1 MIISNFITEEISSY
15 LIASK
20 HVIARQEDFD
30 TLIPNFEKELNEVLQ
45 SQHVDITG
53 PLFFI
58 YRDEPKN
65 GLFDIEIGHAVSD
78 KFIGDGEIL
87 CKESYQGKVAKCEFK
102 GSYDNIP
109 SAWDEFGIAIEN
121 SKLVTK
127 ELCWESYDIGP
138 NESSNPDL
146 WVTTLFQSVE

>member
-1 MIISNFITEEISSY
+1 MVISNFVIEELSSH

-20 HVIARQEDFD
+20 HVVARQEEFD
-30 TLIPNFEKELNEVLQ
+30 TLIPSFYKELNEVIQ
-45 SQHVDITG
+45 SQEINITG

-65 GLFDIEIGHAVSD
+65 GLFDIEIGHAVSG
-78 KFIGDGEIL
+78 KFTGDGEIL

-109 SAWDEFGIAIEN
+109 SAWDEFGVEIKN
-121 SKLVTK
+121 YNLVTK
-127 ELCWESYDIGP
+127 ELCWESYDKGP
-138 NESSNPDL
+138 NESSNPEM
-146 WVTTLFQSVE
+146 WVTTLYQSVK

>member
-1 MIISNFITEEISSY
+1 MVISNFVIEEVSSH

-20 HVIARQEDFD
+20 HVVVRQEEFD
-30 TLIPNFEKELNEVLQ
+30 ILIPSFYKELNEVLQ
-45 SQHVDITG
+45 SQEINITG

-65 GLFDIEIGHAVSD
+65 GLFDIEIGHAVSG
-78 KFIGDGEIL
+78 KFTGDGEIL

-109 SAWDEFGIAIEN
+109 SAWDEFGVEIKN
-121 SKLVTK
+121 YNLVTK
-127 ELCWESYDIGP
+127 ELCWESYDKGP
-138 NESSNPDL
+138 NESSNPEL
-146 WVTTLFQSVE
+146 WVTTLYQSVE

>member
-1 MIISNFITEEISSY
+1 MVISNFVIEEVSSH

-20 HVIARQEDFD
+20 HVVARQEEFD
-30 TLIPNFEKELNEVLQ
+30 TLIPSFYKELNEVLQ
-45 SQHVDITG
+45 SQEINITG

-65 GLFDIEIGHAVSD
+65 GLFDIEIGHAVSG
-78 KFIGDGEIL
+78 KFIGGGEIL

-109 SAWDEFGIAIEN
+109 SAWDEFGVEIKN
-121 SKLVTK
+121 YNLVTK
-127 ELCWESYDIGP
+127 ELCWESYDKGP
-138 NESSNPDL
+138 NESSNPEL
-146 WVTTLFQSVE
+146 WVTTLYQSVE

>member
-1 MIISNFITEEISSY
+1 MVISNFVIEELSSH

-20 HVIARQEDFD
+20 HVVARQEEFD
-30 TLIPNFEKELNEVLQ
+30 TLIPSFYKELNEVLQ
-45 SQHVDITG
+45 SQEINITG

-65 GLFDIEIGHAVSD
+65 GLFDIEIGHSVSG
-78 KFIGDGEIL
+78 KFTGDGEIL

-109 SAWDEFGIAIEN
+109 SAWDEFGVAIEN

-138 NESSNPDL
+138 NESSNPEL
-146 WVTTLFQSVE
+146 WVTTLYQSVE

>member
-1 MIISNFITEEISSY
+1 MIISNFAIEELTSHS
-15 LIASK
+15 IASK
-20 HVIARQEDFD
+20 HVVARQEEFD

-45 SQHVDITG
+45 SQHVEITG

-78 KFIGDGEIL
+78 KFNGDGEIL

-109 SAWDEFGIAIEN
+109 SAWDEFGVAIEN

-138 NESSNPDL
+138 NESSNPEL
-146 WVTTLFQSVE
+146 WVTTLYQSVE

>member
-1 MIISNFITEEISSY
+1 MVISNFVIKELSSH

-20 HVIARQEDFD
+20 HVVARQEEFD
-30 TLIPNFEKELNEVLQ
+30 TLIPSFYKELNEVIQ
-45 SQHVDITG
+45 SQEINITG

-65 GLFDIEIGHAVSD
+65 GLFDIEIGHAVSG
-78 KFIGDGEIL
+78 KFTGDGEIL

-109 SAWDEFGIAIEN
+109 SAWDEFGVEIKN
-121 SKLVTK
+121 YNLVTK
-127 ELCWESYDIGP
+127 ELCWESYDKGP
-138 NESSNPDL
+138 NESSNPEM
-146 WVTTLFQSVE
+146 WVTTLYQSVE

>member
-1 MIISNFITEEISSY
+1 
-15 LIASK
+15 
-20 HVIARQEDFD
+20 
-30 TLIPNFEKELNEVLQ
+30 LNEVLQ

-78 KFIGDGEIL
+78 KFNGDGEIL

-109 SAWDEFGIAIEN
+109 SAWDEFGVAIEN

-138 NESSNPDL
+138 NESSNPEL
-146 WVTTLFQSVE
+146 WVTTLYQSVE

>member
-1 MIISNFITEEISSY
+1 MIISNFSIVELTSHS
-15 LIASK
+15 IASK
-20 HVIARQEDFD
+20 HVVARQEEFD

-45 SQHVDITG
+45 SQHVEITG

-78 KFIGDGEIL
+78 KFNGDGEIL

-109 SAWDEFGIAIEN
+109 SAWDEFGVAIEN

-138 NESSNPDL
+138 NESSNPEL
-146 WVTTLFQSVE
+146 WVTTLYQSVE

>member
-1 MIISNFITEEISSY
+1 MVISNFVIEEVSSH

-20 HVIARQEDFD
+20 HVVVRQEEFD
-30 TLIPNFEKELNEVLQ
+30 ILIPSFYKELNEVLQ
-45 SQHVDITG
+45 SQEINITG

-65 GLFDIEIGHAVSD
+65 GLFDIEIGHAVSG
-78 KFIGDGEIL
+78 KFTGDGEIL

-109 SAWDEFGIAIEN
+109 SAWDEFGVEIKN
-121 SKLVTK
+121 YNLVTK
-127 ELCWESYDIGP
+127 ELCWESYDKGP
-138 NESSNPDL
+138 NESSNPEL
-146 WVTTLFQSVE
+146 WVTTLYQSIE

>member
-1 MIISNFITEEISSY
+1 MVISNFVIEEVSSH

-20 HVIARQEDFD
+20 HVVSKQEEFD
-30 TLIPNFEKELNEVLQ
+30 ILIPSFYKELNEVLQ
-45 SQHVDITG
+45 SQEINITG

-65 GLFDIEIGHAVSD
+65 GLFDIEIGHAVSG
-78 KFIGDGEIL
+78 KFTGDGEIL

-109 SAWDEFGIAIEN
+109 SAWDEFGVEIKN
-121 SKLVTK
+121 YNLVTK
-127 ELCWESYDIGP
+127 ELCWESYDKGP
-138 NESSNPDL
+138 NESSNPEL
-146 WVTTLFQSVE
+146 WVTTLYQSIE

>member
-1 MIISNFITEEISSY
+1 MVISKFVIEELSSH

-20 HVIARQEDFD
+20 HVVARQEEFD
-30 TLIPNFEKELNEVLQ
+30 TLIPSFYKELNEVLQ
-45 SQHVDITG
+45 SQEINITG

-65 GLFDIEIGHAVSD
+65 GLFDIEIGHSVSG
-78 KFIGDGEIL
+78 KFTGDGEIL

-109 SAWDEFGIAIEN
+109 SAWDEFGVEIKN
-121 SKLVTK
+121 YNLVTK
-127 ELCWESYDIGP
+127 ELCWESYDKGP
-138 NESSNPDL
+138 NESSNPEL
-146 WVTTLFQSVE
+146 WVTTLYQSVE

>member
-1 MIISNFITEEISSY
+1 MIISNFAIEELTSHS
-15 LIASK
+15 IASK
-20 HVIARQEDFD
+20 HVVARQEEFD
-30 TLIPNFEKELNEVLQ
+30 TLIPNFYNELNEVLQ
-45 SQHVDITG
+45 SQEINITG

-65 GLFDIEIGHAVSD
+65 GLFDIEIGHAVSG
-78 KFIGDGEIL
+78 KFTEDGEIS

-109 SAWDEFGIAIEN
+109 SAWDEFGVEIKN
-121 SKLVTK
+121 SNLITK

-138 NESSNPDL
+138 NESSNPEL
-146 WVTTLFQSVE
+146 WVTTLYQSVE

>member
-1 MIISNFITEEISSY
+1 MIISNFITEEISSD

-45 SQHVDITG
+45 SQHVEITG

-78 KFIGDGEIL
+78 KFNGDGEIL

-109 SAWDEFGIAIEN
+109 SAWDEFGVAIEN

-138 NESSNPDL
+138 NESSNPEL
-146 WVTTLFQSVE
+146 WVTTLYQSVE

>member
-1 MIISNFITEEISSY
+1 MIISNFAIEELTSHS
-15 LIASK
+15 IASK
-20 HVIARQEDFD
+20 HVVARQEEFD
-30 TLIPNFEKELNEVLQ
+30 ILIPNFEKELNEVLQ
-45 SQHVDITG
+45 SQHVEITG

-78 KFIGDGEIL
+78 KFNGNGEIL

-109 SAWDEFGIAIEN
+109 SAWDEFGVAIEN

-138 NESSNPDL
+138 NESSNPEL
-146 WVTTLFQSVE
+146 WVTTLYQSVE

>member
-1 MIISNFITEEISSY
+1 MIISNFAIEGLTSHS
-15 LIASK
+15 IASK
-20 HVIARQEDFD
+20 HVVARQEEFD

-78 KFIGDGEIL
+78 KFNGDGEIL
-87 CKESYQGKVAKCEFK
+87 CKESYQGKVAICEFK

-109 SAWDEFGIAIEN
+109 SAWDEFGVAIEN

-138 NESSNPDL
+138 NESSNPEL
-146 WVTTLFQSVE
+146 WVTTLYQSVE

>member
-1 MIISNFITEEISSY
+1 MVISNFVIEEVSSH

-20 HVIARQEDFD
+20 HVVSKQEEFD
-30 TLIPNFEKELNEVLQ
+30 ILIPSFYKELNEVLQ
-45 SQHVDITG
+45 SQEINITG

-65 GLFDIEIGHAVSD
+65 GLFDIEIGHAVSG
-78 KFIGDGEIL
+78 KFTGDSEIL

-109 SAWDEFGIAIEN
+109 SAWDEFGVEIKN
-121 SKLVTK
+121 YNLVTK
-127 ELCWESYDIGP
+127 ELCWESYDKGP
-138 NESSNPDL
+138 NESSNPEL
-146 WVTTLFQSVE
+146 WVTTLYQSIE

>member
-1 MIISNFITEEISSY
+1 MIISNFATEELSSH

-20 HVIARQEDFD
+20 HVITRQEEFD
-30 TLIPNFEKELNEVLQ
+30 TLIPNFYKELTEVLQ
-45 SQHVDITG
+45 TQNINITG
-53 PLFFI
+53 PLLFI

-65 GLFDIEIGHAVSD
+65 GLFDIEISHAVSG
-78 KFIGDGEIL
+78 KFNGDGEIL

-109 SAWDEFGIAIEN
+109 SAWDEFGVAIEN

-138 NESSNPDL
+138 NESSNPEL
-146 WVTTLFQSVE
+146 WVTTLYQSVE

>member
-1 MIISNFITEEISSY
+1 MVISNFVIEELSSH

-20 HVIARQEDFD
+20 HVVARQEEFD
-30 TLIPNFEKELNEVLQ
+30 TLIPSFYKELNEVLQ
-45 SQHVDITG
+45 SQEINITG

-65 GLFDIEIGHAVSD
+65 GLFDIEIGQAVSG

-109 SAWDEFGIAIEN
+109 SAWDEFGVEIKN
-121 SKLVTK
+121 YNLVTK
-127 ELCWESYDIGP
+127 ELCWESYDKGP
-138 NESSNPDL
+138 NESSNPEL
-146 WVTTLFQSVE
+146 WVTTLYQSVE

>member
-1 MIISNFITEEISSY
+1 MIISNFAIEELTSHP
-15 LIASK
+15 IASK
-20 HVIARQEDFD
+20 HVVARQEEFD

-45 SQHVDITG
+45 SQHVEITG

-78 KFIGDGEIL
+78 KFNGNGEIL

-109 SAWDEFGIAIEN
+109 SAWDEFGVAIEN

-138 NESSNPDL
+138 NESSNPEL
-146 WVTTLFQSVE
+146 WVTTLYQSVE

>member
-1 MIISNFITEEISSY
+1 MTIYNFITEEISSQ

-20 HVIARQEDFD
+20 HVIARQEEFD

-45 SQHVDITG
+45 SQLVDITG

-78 KFIGDGEIL
+78 KFNGDGEIL

-109 SAWDEFGIAIEN
+109 SAWDEFGVAIEN

-138 NESSNPDL
+138 NESSNPEL
-146 WVTTLFQSVE
+146 WVTTLYQSVE

>member
-1 MIISNFITEEISSY
+1 MIISKFVIEELTSN

-20 HVIARQEDFD
+20 HVVARQEEFD
-30 TLIPNFEKELNEVLQ
+30 TLIPNFYNELNEVLQ
-45 SQHVDITG
+45 SQEINITG

-65 GLFDIEIGHAVSD
+65 GLFDIEIGHAVSG
-78 KFIGDGEIL
+78 KFTGDDEIL

-109 SAWDEFGIAIEN
+109 SAWDEFGVEIKN
-121 SKLVTK
+121 SNLVTK

-138 NESSNPDL
+138 NESSNPEL
-146 WVTTLFQSVE
+146 WVTTLYQSVE

>member
-1 MIISNFITEEISSY
+1 MIISNFITEEISSD

-20 HVIARQEDFD
+20 HVIARKEEFD
-30 TLIPNFEKELNEVLQ
+30 TLMPNFKKKLNEVLQ
-45 SQHVDITG
+45 SQHVEITG

-78 KFIGDGEIL
+78 KFNGDGEIL

-109 SAWDEFGIAIEN
+109 SAWDEFGVAIEN

-138 NESSNPDL
+138 NESSNPEL
-146 WVTTLFQSVE
+146 WVTTLYQSVE